1 MSLKHFAET
10 QYNIFLKLIERA
22 IGRQVTYASTLE
34 ELGNYLF
41 GEKFLGTYAYDE
53 IPRAMRGYAI
63 VNLDKHDMPGSHWVA
78 MADSMV
84 YDSFGRDVGLGTT
97 TERDIEQEK
106 IEDDCGQRCIAFLC
120 VYHAYGP
127 EIAYFI

>member
-1 MSLKHFAET
+1 
-10 QYNIFLKLIERA
+10 
-22 IGRQVTYASTLE
+22 
-34 ELGNYLF
+34 
-41 GEKFLGTYAYDE
+41 
-53 IPRAMRGYAI
+53 MRGYAI

-84 YDSFGRDVGLGTT
+84 YDSFGRDVGLGET
-97 TERDIEQEK
+97 TERDVEQGRR
-106 IEDDCGQRCIAFLC
+106 EDNCGQRCVAFLC